1 MNALILGFTF
11 LLALL
16 LAVTGTPIAKR
27 VAHHYNLLDF
37 PDGRLKKQRE
47 PVPYMGGVIVYFA
60 FISPISLV
68 FDFNQQLLGILFS
81 SSILVMVGL
90 FDDLKALSP
99 STKFF
104 FQVIATYI
112 LLKSGI
118 FLHLLFL
125 PPWLATVLSFFWI
138 LSMINAFNIIDIM
151 DGLAS
156 SIGAIS
162 TLAIFVIALGT
173 GDFMIAI
180 LSLSLAAALIG
191 FLKFNWEPAQ
201 IYLGD
206 TGSMLIGLNVGAL
219 TIMADYSR
227 FNSWAFVA
235 GLLIPAV
242 PLFDLG
248 YVSLL
253 RLLSGKSPFLGSPD
267 HFALRLRKGR
277 GWTSRRTVTVIAL
290 LQGVLAVIAVLV
302 IHFSVTVTLVTCGV
316 VGLFLVAF
324 GAWLARVKMG

>member
-1 MNALILGFTF
+1 MNGLILGFTF

-248 YVSLL
+248 YVFLL

-267 HFALRLRKGR
+267 HFALRLRRGR
-277 GWTSRRTVTVIAL
+277 GWTSRRTVAVIAL

-302 IHFSVTVTLVTCGV
+302 IHLSVTVTLVACGV
-316 VGLFLVAF
+316 VALFLVAF